1 MTPLG
6 DTALVVRVAAVRPG
20 PLDAAAA
27 ALGARA
33 IARAIA
39 AAGLPGV
46 VDVVP
51 SPDRVT
57 VVLDPL
63 AGADDD
69 ESVARLAALV
79 RAASAETDHAPGV
92 RHDIVVCYGGAAGPD
107 LDAVC
112 RAHGIDRE
120 TLVRLHTH
128 PEYLVTAIGFVP
140 GFPYL
145 AGLPAALATPRRD
158 TPRTSVPAGS
168 VGIGGGQT
176 GIYPFATPGGWHLI
190 GRTAARLFDPRRA
203 PPALLQVGDRVRF
216 VAAAPGD
223 GPAPD
228 AGGIPSAGATPD
240 VVRAPDAGTAPVAR
254 SAPPP
259 ASPRRITILE
269 AGLLSTVQDLG
280 RPGHRAAGVPLAG
293 AVDPVALRLANLAV
307 GNPAGAAAIECT
319 LTGPVLRFECDATVA
334 LAGAAFTG
342 LPRGRPV
349 HVAAGTVV
357 DLGHAV
363 HGCRGCLA
371 VAGGID
377 VAPVLGSRSTYL
389 PAALGGHAGRALVAG
404 DVLPLGPAATR
415 TTGTDWSLA
424 PSLTPL
430 PAGPTPLRLV
440 PAADVPEAWGAGYRV
455 TARSDRMG
463 ARLVGPPL
471 AMPGGGPS
479 VAVLPGT
486 VQVPPDGQPIILL
499 ADAQTIGGYPVLGQV
514 IAADLPLAGQ
524 LRPGDT
530 VRFVPVDRAA
540 ARAALHRREAHLAAA
555 RLALAAR
562 TVRVTRVDLN
572 ADVGEGA
579 GHDAALV
586 PLVSSVNIAC
596 GAHAGD
602 TATMRETVAL
612 ARRHGVAIGAHP
624 GHADPAHRGRRPLPV
639 GPDEAADLVAGQIAA
654 LEAVTGGPLAHVK
667 LHGALYHQVAD
678 DAALAEA
685 VAARLARS
693 WPRLAV
699 VAPAASTL
707 ASVARAHGLVVAE
720 EAFIDRAYADDG
732 RLLARSE
739 PGAVLADPA
748 AAAAQAVRLA
758 RAGRVRTVGGRD
770 LAVRADTLCV
780 HGDGPD
786 PVGCLRAVR
795 TALAAA
801 GIDVGRS

>member
-1 MTPLG
+1 MPTSRHDDLVTPLG
-6 DTALVVRVAAVRPG
+6 DTALVVRVVAVMPG
-20 PLDAAAA
+20 PLDAALA
-27 ALGARA
+27 ARA
-33 IARAIA
+33 IARAVA

-57 VVLDPL
+57 VVFDPL
-63 AGADDD
+63 SDAGDD
-69 ESVARLAALV
+69 ESVARLTALA
-79 RAASAETDHAPGV
+79 RAASAETVHTPGV
-92 RHDIVVCYGGAAGPD
+92 RHDVVVRYGGAAGPD

-112 RAHGIDRE
+112 RTHGIDRA
-120 TLVRLHTH
+120 TLVRLHTE

-190 GRTAARLFDPRRA
+190 GRTAVRLFDPRRT

-216 VAAAPGD
+216 VAAPPGD
-223 GPAPD
+223 GQTPNMVGAPNAVAAAPA
-228 AGGIPSAGATPD
+228 AGA
-240 VVRAPDAGTAPVAR
+240 
-254 SAPPP
+254 APPP
-259 ASPRRITILE
+259 QSARRITILRP
-269 AGLLSTVQDLG
+269 GLYSTVQDLG
-280 RPGHRAAGVPLAG
+280 RAGHRAGGVPLGG
-293 AVDPVALRLANLAV
+293 AVDPVALRVANLTI

-319 LTGPVLRFECDATVA
+319 LTGPEIRFECDATIA

-349 HVAAGTVV
+349 HVAAGTVLDV
-357 DLGHAV
+357 GHAV
-363 HGCRGCLA
+363 RGCRGYLA

-377 VAPVLGSRSTYL
+377 VEPVLGSRSTYV
-389 PAALGGHAGRALVAG
+389 PAALGGHEGRALAAG
-404 DVLPLGPAATR
+404 DVLPLGTAATR
-415 TTGTDWSLA
+415 TSGTDWCLA

-430 PAGPTPLRLV
+430 PDGTTPLRLV
-440 PAADVPEAWGAGYRV
+440 PAGDAPAAWEASYRV
-455 TARSDRMG
+455 TAKSDRMG

-471 AMPGGGPS
+471 AVTGDGTS

-486 VQVPPDGQPIILL
+486 VQVPPDGQPIVLL
-499 ADAQTIGGYPVLGQV
+499 SDAQTIGGYPVLGQV
-514 IAADLPLAGQ
+514 IAADLPLAAQ
-524 LRPGDT
+524 VRPGDA

-540 ARAALHRREAHLAAA
+540 ARAALRRREAHLAAA
-555 RLALAAR
+555 RVALAAR
-562 TVRVTRVDLN
+562 TVGVTTIDIN

-579 GHDAALV
+579 GHDAAIV
-586 PLVSSVNIAC
+586 PLVSAVNIAC

-602 TATMRETVAL
+602 AATMRETVAL
-612 ARRHGVAIGAHP
+612 ALRHGVAVGAHP
-624 GHADPAHRGRRPLPV
+624 GHADPAHGGRRPLPV
-639 GPDEAADLVAGQIAA
+639 APAEAADLVAGQIAA
-654 LEAVTGGPLAHVK
+654 LEALAGEALVHVK

-678 DAALAEA
+678 DRALAEA

-693 WPRLAV
+693 WPRLVV
-699 VAPAASTL
+699 VAPAGSTL
-707 ASVARAHGLVVAE
+707 AAVARAHGLAVAE

-732 RLLARSE
+732 RLVARSQ
-739 PGAVLADPA
+739 PGAMLDDPA
-748 AAAAQAVRLA
+748 AAARQAVRLA
-758 RAGRVRTVGGRD
+758 RDGRVRTLGGRD
-770 LAVRADTLCV
+770 LAVWADTLCV

-795 TALAAA
+795 AALAAA
-801 GIDVGRS
+801 GIDVRRS

>member
-1 MTPLG
+1 VTPLG
-6 DTALVVRVAAVRPG
+6 DTALVMRVAAVMGG
-20 PLDAAAA
+20 PLDATTA
-27 ALGARA
+27 ALCARA
-33 IARAIA
+33 IARAVA

-57 VVLDPL
+57 VVCDPTAGGTPERLLD
-63 AGADDD
+63 D
-69 ESVARLAALV
+69 LAALA
-79 RAASAETDHAPGV
+79 RAASAETDHVPGV
-92 RHDIVVCYGGAAGPD
+92 CHEVVVCYGGAAGPD

-112 RAHGIDRE
+112 RVHGIDRE
-120 TLVRLHTH
+120 TLVRLHTQ

-158 TPRTSVPAGS
+158 TPRTRVPAGS

-190 GRTAARLFDPRRA
+190 GRTAVRLFDPRRV

-216 VAAAPGD
+216 VTAPPGDGEASDVVEASDVGAAAP
-223 GPAPD
+223 A
-228 AGGIPSAGATPD
+228 AG
-240 VVRAPDAGTAPVAR
+240 
-254 SAPPP
+254 SAPP
-259 ASPRRITILE
+259 SPLARRITILRP
-269 AGLLSTVQDLG
+269 GLLSTVQDLG
-280 RPGHRAAGVPLAG
+280 RPGHRAAGVPLGG
-293 AVDPVALRLANLAV
+293 AVDAVALRVANLAV
-307 GNPAGAAAIECT
+307 GNPAGAAALECT
-319 LTGPVLRFECDATVA
+319 LTGPVVRFECDATVA

-349 HVAAGTVV
+349 HVAAGTVL

-377 VAPVLGSRSTYL
+377 VEPVLGSRSTYL
-389 PAALGGHAGRALVAG
+389 PATLGGHAGRALVAG

-430 PAGPTPLRLV
+430 PAATTPLRLV
-440 PAADVPEAWGAGYRV
+440 PAADVPDAWEAGYRV

-471 AMPGGGPS
+471 AVPGDGMS

-514 IAADLPLAGQ
+514 IVADLPLAGQ
-524 LRPGDT
+524 LRPSDT

-540 ARAALHRREAHLAAA
+540 AGTALRRREAHLAAA
-555 RLALAAR
+555 GLALAAR
-562 TVRVTRVDLN
+562 TVRVTTVDVN

-579 GHDAALV
+579 GHDAAIL
-586 PLVSSVNIAC
+586 PLVSAVNIAC

-602 TATMRETVAL
+602 AATMRETVAL

-624 GHADPAHRGRRPLPV
+624 GHADPAHRGRRALPV
-639 GPDEAADLVAGQIAA
+639 GPDEVADLVAGQIAA
-654 LEAVTGGPLAHVK
+654 LEAIAGGPLAHVK

-678 DAALAEA
+678 DAALAAA

-693 WPRLAV
+693 WPRLVV
-699 VAPAASTL
+699 VAPVASTL

-732 RLLARSE
+732 RLLARSQ

-748 AAAAQAVRLA
+748 AAATQAVRLA
-758 RAGRVRTVGGRD
+758 RAGRVRTVGGRE

-795 TALAAA
+795 AALAAA
-801 GIDVGRS
+801 GIDVGRG